1 MTHEVKRYA
10 RKRPAMTLEEMA
22 EAREAREILKG
33 EMRSGNDG
41 APILTYNKR
50 GIDPLLERLKKHHVV
65 EEKR

>member
-1 MTHEVKRYA
+1 
-10 RKRPAMTLEEMA
+10 MTLEEMA
-22 EAREAREILKG
+22 KARETRELLKG